1 MTPQRRR
8 AFLAAALLG
17 ATAVLSAV
25 GKPRDKLADMLP
37 SLDLE
42 GAFPRSFGPW
52 QVDDR
57 MPVVLPSPD
66 TQAKLD
72 LIYNKV
78 VSRTYVDNQGYR
90 MMLSVAYGGDQS
102 DGMRAHLPEVCYP
115 AQGFQVVS
123 RKAGQVA
130 ADQRKLPVVRLVTRL
145 SGRHEPVTYWITVG
159 DAVVPSRTDQKLV
172 QMHYGL
178 RGIIP
183 DGMLVR
189 VSSIDTDAPAAF
201 TRQEA
206 FIADLAQAIPAEA
219 RPRILG
225 VR

>member
-1 MTPQRRR
+1 MDQRRR
-8 AFLAAALLG
+8 ALVASILLG
-17 ATAVLSAV
+17 STAVLSAV

-37 SLDLE
+37 PLDLE
-42 GAFPRSFGPW
+42 AAFPRSFGSW
-52 QVDDR
+52 QIDDR

-78 VSRTYVDNQGYR
+78 ISRTYVDAKGQR

-102 DGMRAHLPEVCYP
+102 DGMRTHLPEVCYP
-115 AQGFQVVS
+115 AQGFQVLS
-123 RKAGQVA
+123 RKTGLVTA
-130 ADQRKLPVVRLVTRL
+130 AQRELPVVRLVTRL

-172 QMHYGL
+172 QIEYGL
-178 RGIIP
+178 RGVIP

-189 VSSIDTDAPAAF
+189 VSSIDTDAANAF
-201 TRQEA
+201 VRQAE
-206 FIADLAQAIPAEA
+206 FIADLAVAMPAAA

-225 VR
+225 AR